1 MTNTVRDH
9 LRALAFLEGLTDTAV
24 HQLSR
29 IVQPVEYACDA
40 VLFEEGEHRQL
51 LALVVS
57 GAVAIEKRQNGRPIR
72 LATLGPGEAVGEG
85 LLLDDSAHGTSAR
98 AILPTAAYV
107 LTRDQVEGMLK
118 ESPTLYA
125 ALVGRAARAISQ
137 RLSAVDATLVG
148 RGRSLGFG
156 GARTRTEHDLL
167 GDRQVPDDALYGVQ
181 TLRAVQNFPISGL
194 KPLEPFV
201 IAQVWIKKAAAL
213 THRETGRLDAQRA
226 DAIVRAA
233 DEVLAGQHRDQFVVD
248 PYQAGAGTSHNMN
261 VNEVLAN
268 RANELLGGKRGEYK
282 PVHPNDHVNMAQST
296 NDTIPTNIRLSI
308 LSQLGGLLSAFER
321 LRDAFAAKG
330 REFDDI
336 VKAGRTHLQDA
347 MPIRLGQEFTA
358 YAGSMDRNLRR
369 IRETADY
376 LRDLGIGGSAVGTG
390 VTVEP
395 EYPALMNKHLEAITG
410 LDLRIGTD
418 RIQLMQS
425 MGDAAAF
432 SAALRVL
439 AVDLSK
445 IASDLRLMVMGPRT
459 GIDEIKLPAVQPGSS
474 IMPGKINP
482 SIPEM
487 VNQVCFQ
494 VMGLDTTVSIAAE
507 HGQLELNVMMPVIAH
522 NILLAMRILTNTATV
537 FTEKCVVGIEAN
549 REMLAYWVER
559 SAALATALMPHIGY
573 AKAAELS
580 KQSVKEGVL
589 VRDMVKRDKLLP
601 AEEIDD
607 VLDLRKMTEI
617 GVPGGAHGMVA
628 GG

>member
-1 MTNTVRDH
+1 M
-9 LRALAFLEGLTDTAV
+9 
-24 HQLSR
+24 
-29 IVQPVEYACDA
+29 
-40 VLFEEGEHRQL
+40 
-51 LALVVS
+51 
-57 GAVAIEKRQNGRPIR
+57 
-72 LATLGPGEAVGEG
+72 
-85 LLLDDSAHGTSAR
+85 
-98 AILPTAAYV
+98 AA
-107 LTRDQVEGMLK
+107 
-118 ESPTLYA
+118 A
-125 ALVGRAARAISQ
+125 
-137 RLSAVDATLVG
+137 
-148 RGRSLGFG
+148 
-156 GARTRTEHDLL
+156 TRTEKDPL
-167 GDRQVPDDALYGVQ
+167 GPKEVPAEALYGVQ
-181 TLRAVQNFPISGL
+181 TQRARENFPISGL
-194 KPLEPFV
+194 APLWPFV
-201 IAQVWIKKAAAL
+201 MAQTWIKKAAAL
-213 THRETGRLDAQRA
+213 THKETGRLDAKRA
-226 DAIVRAA
+226 DAIVKAA
-233 DEVLAGQHRDQFVVD
+233 DEVLAHKHDDQFVVD

-268 RANELLGGKRGEYK
+268 RANELLGGQRGTYT

-296 NDTIPTNIRLSI
+296 NDTIPTNIRLSV
-308 LSQLGGLLSAFER
+308 LSQLDGLVRAFEE
-321 LRDAFAAKG
+321 LRDALAAKG

-358 YAGSMDRNLRR
+358 YAGSIDRNIRR
-369 IRETADY
+369 VKQAADY

-390 VTVEP
+390 VTVEK
-395 EYPALMNKHLEAITG
+395 EYPALMNKHLKAITG
-410 LDLRIGTD
+410 LDLRIGED

-439 AVDLSK
+439 AIDLSK

-522 NILLAMRILTNTATV
+522 NVLLSMRILTNAAKV
-537 FTEKCVVGIEAN
+537 FAEKCVVGIEAN
-549 REMLAYWVER
+549 RDMLAYWVER
-559 SAALATALMPHIGY
+559 SAALATALMPHLGY

-580 KQSVKEGVL
+580 KQSVKEGIL
-589 VRDMVKRDKLLP
+589 VRDLVKRDKVLP
-601 AEEIDD
+601 ADEVDD

-617 GVPGGAHGMVA
+617 GVPGGKHGMVA